1 MALRFTEVAL
11 DVGLDAAAHQGDGV
25 LDYIS
30 ETVGSG
36 AAWLDIDNDDDWDLY
51 VLDGPDHPNR
61 LYRNE
66 GGHFTDVTDAAR
78 VGHTA
83 HAMGVAA
90 ADYDGDGWTDIF
102 FTTFGASDVLY
113 RNLGD
118 GTFEDVTDAAG
129 VGGSSSD
136 WGTSAAWGDID
147 NDGDL
152 DLYVARYIDFTDPD
166 DTPGV
171 YADEQEY
178 GSVTLAPDAYAP
190 QANALYRNEGGGS
203 FTDITAAAGVAD
215 APGKGLGVAMADY
228 DNDGDLDIYVANDV
242 TRNALLKNRG
252 DGTFEDVGFLTG
264 TDDQRQGMGV
274 DFGDTD
280 GDGDLDLLI
289 TNWQTEMNA
298 YYRNNTLGPK
308 GDRTFDSFDDIASEA
323 GLGDTSLGLTGWGS
337 VFEHFDNDGDLDIY
351 ITNGHTV
358 PIGDDLSVCQG
369 QPDQVYRNDGGR
381 FVQMRDAL
389 SVGTWGAGRG
399 VATADYDDDGDVDV
413 LVTQNNGRLLLFRND
428 VGQDRDWVK
437 VRAPVG
443 TRLTLEEPGH
453 TQARAFVGGASFLS
467 ARAPEMV
474 VGLGSGARTVHV
486 VVAIPGLQDPV
497 APIALAPGSSVAFAG
512 SSTAARTLSRD

>member
-1 MALRFTEVAL
+1 V
-11 DVGLDAAAHQGDGV
+11 DVGLDVAGHQGDGV

-51 VLDGPDHPNR
+51 VLDGPGHPNR
-61 LYRNE
+61 LYRNDD
-66 GGHFTDVTDAAR
+66 GRFTDVTEASN
-78 VGHTA
+78 VGNTA

-102 FTTFGASDVLY
+102 FTTFGAEDVLY

-118 GTFEDVTDAAG
+118 GSFEDATAAAG
-129 VGGSSSD
+129 VGGAPSD

-152 DLYVARYIDFTDPD
+152 DLYVARYIDFTDPES
-166 DTPGV
+166 TPGV
-171 YADEQEY
+171 YADEQDF

-190 QANALYRNEGGGS
+190 QVNALYRNDGDGS
-203 FTDITAAAGVAD
+203 FTDVAAAAGAAD
-215 APGKGLGVAMADY
+215 PRGKGLGVAMADY

-242 TRNALLKNRG
+242 TSNALLKNGG
-252 DGTFEDVGFLTG
+252 DGTFEDAGFLTG

-274 DFGDTD
+274 DFGDVD
-280 GDGDLDLLI
+280 GDGDLDLLV

-298 YYRNNTLGPK
+298 YYRNNTLGP
-308 GDRTFDSFDDIASEA
+308 DNARTFDSFDDMAAEL

-337 VFEHFDNDGDLDIY
+337 VFEDFDNDGDLDIY

-358 PIGDDLSVCQG
+358 PIGDDESVCQG
-369 QPDQVYRNDGGR
+369 QRDQVYRNDDGR
-381 FVQMRDAL
+381 FVEMRDAL
-389 SVGTWGAGRG
+389 SVGAWGAGRG
-399 VATADYDDDGDVDV
+399 VATADYDNDGDVDV

-428 VGQDRDWVK
+428 VGQAQDWVK

-443 TRLTLEEPGH
+443 AKLTVETGSGV
-453 TQARAFVGGASFLS
+453 QGRVFVGGASFLS
-467 ARAPEMV
+467 GRAPEMV
-474 VGLGSGARTVHV
+474 VGLGTAAGAAQVR
-486 VVAIPGLQDPV
+486 VAFPGLPS
-497 APIALAPGSSVAFAG
+497 PTTLTALDPGSSVVFAWG
-512 SSTAARTLSRD
+512 SSSARILPRD